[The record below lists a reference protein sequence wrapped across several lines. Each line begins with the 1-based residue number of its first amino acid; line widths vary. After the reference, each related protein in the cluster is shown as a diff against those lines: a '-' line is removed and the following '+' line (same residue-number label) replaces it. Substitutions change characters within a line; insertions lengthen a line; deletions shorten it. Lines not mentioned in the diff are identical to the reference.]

1 MALRYITSN
10 KAFSLLEVILAV
22 AILSVGIVSILQAF
36 SFSARVTG
44 LSLDM
49 IRASFL
55 SEDKLQE
62 IEFKEMMGKF
72 DQIPQQFSEDA
83 GKFGIQ
89 YSLNQLADSASLYQL
104 DFNINW
110 DRSGRKES
118 INIATFL
125 RK

>member
-1 MALRYITSN
+1 MSRYVTSN

-44 LSLDM
+44 LSLDI
-49 IRASFL
+49 IRAVFL

-62 IEFKEMMGKF
+62 IEFKEISGKL
-72 DQIPQQFSEDA
+72 DQVPQQFDEDE
-83 GKFGIQ
+83 GKFNIQ
-89 YSLNQLADSASLYQL
+89 YSVNQLAAAANLYQL
-104 DFNINW
+104 DFDINW
-110 DRSGRKES
+110 DRSGRQES
-118 INIATFL
+118 ITISTLL

>member
-1 MALRYITSN
+1 MLRYVTSN

-49 IRASFL
+49 IRAVFL

-62 IEFKEMMGKF
+62 IEFKEISGKL
-72 DQIPQQFSEDA
+72 DQVPQQFNEDE
-83 GKFGIQ
+83 GRFNIQ
-89 YSLNQLADSASLYQL
+89 YSISQLAATTDLYQL
-104 DFNINW
+104 DFGINW
-110 DRSGRKES
+110 NRSGRQES
-118 INIATFL
+118 ITISTLL

>member
-1 MALRYITSN
+1 VLRYVTSN

-49 IRASFL
+49 IRAVFL

-62 IEFKEMMGKF
+62 IEFKEISGKL
-72 DQIPQQFSEDA
+72 DQVPQQFNEDE
-83 GKFGIQ
+83 GRFNIQ
-89 YSLNQLADSASLYQL
+89 YSISQLAATTDLYQL
-104 DFNINW
+104 DFGINW
-110 DRSGRKES
+110 NRSGRQES
-118 INIATFL
+118 ITISTLL